1 MSRLL
6 SRLTLIAAVV
16 ASLLSADAF
25 GQGPPAVVPTPPV
38 PLPVF
43 GAPPT
48 GSVTPIHT
56 PNPDTGGTNTLN
68 GSMQVE
74 GSFQGS
80 TPTGVATPEPL
91 PMNLAE
97 AVRRG
102 LAYNLGVIGATEF
115 ERDAKARQRDALS
128 RLLPD
133 LSGAISVADEQV
145 SLATLGLSSAKGLPP
160 GFQFARVL
168 GPFNYFDAGFLLS
181 QRVFD
186 LTAIK
191 NYRSAKDITKSADH
205 NARDTRDLVVLAV
218 GGSYLQVV
226 AAAARVESAKAQL
239 ETARAVFAQATRQN
253 AAGVNARIDVD
264 RSQVEMQSQRLRLI
278 SLETD
283 FATQKLSLGRIIGL
297 PLGQD
302 ITLTTAMEYTPDPE
316 LPLPNALAAA
326 FANRADLQAAEAQV
340 RAAKLARDAARAQNV
355 PTLAVN
361 GSWAVAGENPGQA
374 NGVYSLFA
382 TLDVPIWR
390 GGSIQANIA
399 SAEAVYAQRRAEY
412 EDARGRVDVEVR
424 TAFLRLAA
432 TNEQVAVANSN
443 RNLAQSTL
451 RQARDRFAAG
461 VADTVEVVQAQESVA
476 TAEQYY
482 IASLYAHYLAKLSLA
497 RSIGNTER
505 GISTLLQPGRP

>member
-340 RAAKLARDAARAQNV
+340 RAAKLARDAAKAQNV

-361 GSWAVAGENPGQA
+361 GSWAVAG
-374 NGVYSLFA
+374 
-382 TLDVPIWR
+382 
-390 GGSIQANIA
+390 
-399 SAEAVYAQRRAEY
+399 
-412 EDARGRVDVEVR
+412 
-424 TAFLRLAA
+424 
-432 TNEQVAVANSN
+432 
-443 RNLAQSTL
+443 
-451 RQARDRFAAG
+451 
-461 VADTVEVVQAQESVA
+461 
-476 TAEQYY
+476 
-482 IASLYAHYLAKLSLA
+482 
-497 RSIGNTER
+497 
-505 GISTLLQPGRP
+505 